1 MVVDAIAGVS
11 IEPNH
16 LLRLMLLDE
25 VPTTSQQEDRDERR
39 LLTIRAADTEG
50 HRSSAHILVK
60 RMYAWR
66 GYSTPPVPEPG
77 APSRITLVAS
87 DHDVTLGTITVGFD
101 SAQGLLVDELFGES
115 VEKLRVEG
123 ATLCEFL
130 KLAVHGAVRSK
141 RVLASL
147 FHTAFIY
154 ARQIKYCDRL
164 LIEVNPRHV
173 RFYESMLGF
182 EVLVRERMNGRVNA
196 PAVLMCLDLAYANE
210 RIGKAHTGSYDRS
223 LYRDC
228 FSRDETAG
236 IANRLRR
243 RGDG

>member
-1 MVVDAIAGVS
+1 MVNDIAGVS
-11 IEPNH
+11 IEPTH
-16 LLRLMLLDE
+16 LLRSMLLDE
-25 VPTTSQQEDRDERR
+25 SATSTQLEDQGSRR
-39 LLTIRAADTEG
+39 LLTIRAADSEG
-50 HRSSAHILVK
+50 HRSSAHILVN

-66 GYSTPPVPEPG
+66 GYSTAPVPESG
-77 APSRITLVAS
+77 GSSRITLIAS
-87 DHDVTLGTITVGFD
+87 DHDVTIGTITVGFD
-101 SAQGLLVDELFGES
+101 STDGLLVDELFRDD
-115 VEKLRVEG
+115 VARLRDDG
-123 ATLCEFL
+123 AELCEFI
-130 KLAVHGAVRSK
+130 KLAVDGVVRSK

-154 ARQIKYCDRL
+154 AHQIKGCDKL

-182 EVLVRERMNGRVNA
+182 EVLVRERMNRRVNA

-210 RIGKAHTGSYDRS
+210 QIGKVHTGGYDRS

-236 IANRLRR
+236 IISRLRR
-243 RGDG
+243 RSDA